1 MSAALNV
8 IVEAARPDFR
18 QMLHHAAASVSLC
31 GYNTALD
38 ILQAGTP
45 AVFIPFD
52 EGGEVEQGLRA
63 NALAERDG
71 ISVVTRA
78 NLTAQSLLVALE
90 RVIAAPHRGIGLGSF
105 DGAARTVEMTHS
117 LRSQR

>member
-1 MSAALNV
+1 
-8 IVEAARPDFR
+8 
-18 QMLHHAAASVSLC
+18 MLYSAAASLSLC

-63 NALAERDG
+63 KALAGQDG
-71 ISVVTRA
+71 IATVKSADLDPERLIEALRRVMAKPRRA
-78 NLTAQSLLVALE
+78 PRTQ
-90 RVIAAPHRGIGLGSF
+90 GL
-105 DGAARTVEMTHS
+105 DGATETVRIAEALAAGRTP
-117 LRSQR
+117 